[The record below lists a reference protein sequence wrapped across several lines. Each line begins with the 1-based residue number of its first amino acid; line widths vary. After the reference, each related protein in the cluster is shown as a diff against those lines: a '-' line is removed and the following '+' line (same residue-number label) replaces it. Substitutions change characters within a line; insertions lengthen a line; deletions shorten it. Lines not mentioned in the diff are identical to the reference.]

1 MDVAT
6 GQPEDHPTP
15 LPYDPGQSPATAP
28 LTAIVAGQLSG
39 PTVPARDTVGEYAA
53 PLAASEREIATAQA
67 SGMDARTS
75 MLGHYQ
81 TAILPQGSSY
91 GDAMVLPPVPPN
103 AVPTEASDAYPYS
116 GMEPTPAG
124 VGFVH
129 PSPLPE

>member
-1 MDVAT
+1 
-6 GQPEDHPTP
+6 
-15 LPYDPGQSPATAP
+15 
-28 LTAIVAGQLSG
+28 
-39 PTVPARDTVGEYAA
+39 
-53 PLAASEREIATAQA
+53 
-67 SGMDARTS
+67 MDARTS

-91 GDAMVLPPVPPN
+91 GDAMVLPLVPPN